1 MVASHI
7 HPKQVEAGGS
17 FFITHLNTLL
27 SLPPALF
34 SLVNN
39 FQANSSRDCGDG
51 FSLFFSPP
59 ALYSIKFTGG
69 E

>member
-1 MVASHI
+1 MVASHT
-7 HPKQVEAGGS
+7 HPKKVKAGGS
-17 FFITHLNTLL
+17 FCITLL

-39 FQANSSRDCGDG
+39 FQANSSRDCGIG
-51 FSLFFSPP
+51 LPSFSLP